1 MHRVV
6 LAAIIATTGCVDMS
20 LATRRR
26 FIGRATAAA
35 TAAATASATTPAFAA
50 KTYVSGK
57 NPDGPREKGDT
68 KGTKKDGSYLQCL
81 AGCAARCEKASGQ
94 GRRQLT
100 RGECLNL
107 CRDECCATYEQCT
120 YTIPGV

>member
-1 MHRVV
+1 MRQT
-6 LAAIIATTGCVDMS
+6 LFAAIIATAGCVDMS

-26 FIGRATAAA
+26 FVGRAATAAA
-35 TAAATASATTPAFAA
+35 TAAVTTPAFAA

-81 AGCAARCEKASGQ
+81 AGCAARCEKAKSG
-94 GRRQLT
+94 RQLT

-107 CRDECCATYEQCT
+107 CRDECCVTYEQCT

>member
-1 MHRVV
+1 MRRT
-6 LAAIIATTGCVDMS
+6 LFAAIIATAGCVDMS

-26 FIGRATAAA
+26 FVGRAATAAA
-35 TAAATASATTPAFAA
+35 TAAATTPAFAA

-94 GRRQLT
+94 GRR
-100 RGECLNL
+100 
-107 CRDECCATYEQCT
+107 
-120 YTIPGV
+120 

>member
-81 AGCAARCEKASGQ
+81 AGCAARCESAKP

>member
-1 MHRVV
+1 MMRIA
-6 LAAIIATTGCVDMS
+6 LFAAIIAAADSVDMS

-26 FIGRATAAA
+26 FVGRATAAA
-35 TAAATASATTPAFAA
+35 AAAAAPPAFAA

>member
-1 MHRVV
+1 M
-6 LAAIIATTGCVDMS
+6 IATVGSVDMS

-26 FIGRATAAA
+26 FVGRAA
-35 TAAATASATTPAFAA
+35 TAAATAATTPAFAA

>member
-1 MHRVV
+1 MPSRRRRRNEN
-6 LAAIIATTGCVDMS
+6 AKSTA
-20 LATRRR
+20 ATR
-26 FIGRATAAA
+26 A
-35 TAAATASATTPAFAA
+35 
-50 KTYVSGK
+50 GK

>member
-1 MHRVV
+1 M
-6 LAAIIATTGCVDMS
+6 IATVGSVDMS

-26 FIGRATAAA
+26 FVGRATAAA

-68 KGTKKDGSYLQCL
+68 KGTKKDGSCL
-81 AGCAARCEKASGQ
+81 PVWNP
-94 GRRQLT
+94 
-100 RGECLNL
+100 NL
-107 CRDECCATYEQCT
+107 MSRSC
-120 YTIPGV
+120 

>member
-26 FIGRATAAA
+26 FVGRATAAA
-35 TAAATASATTPAFAA
+35 TAAATTPAFAA

-68 KGTKKDGSYLQCL
+68 KGTKKDGSYLPVWNQNFMSRSC
-81 AGCAARCEKASGQ
+81 
-94 GRRQLT
+94 
-100 RGECLNL
+100 
-107 CRDECCATYEQCT
+107 
-120 YTIPGV
+120 

>member
-1 MHRVV
+1 MRRTLV
-6 LAAIIATTGCVDMS
+6 AAIIATAGCVDM
-20 LATRRR
+20 ATRRR
-26 FIGRATAAA
+26 FVGRATTAAAA
-35 TAAATASATTPAFAA
+35 TAATTPAFAA

-81 AGCAARCEKASGQ
+81 AGCAARCEKASSQ

>member
-1 MHRVV
+1 MRRT
-6 LAAIIATTGCVDMS
+6 LFAAVIVTAGCVDMS

-68 KGTKKDGSYLQCL
+68 KGTKKDGSYLPVWNP
-81 AGCAARCEKASGQ
+81 
-94 GRRQLT
+94 
-100 RGECLNL
+100 NL
-107 CRDECCATYEQCT
+107 MSRSC
-120 YTIPGV
+120 

>member
-1 MHRVV
+1 MRRT
-6 LAAIIATTGCVDMS
+6 LFAAIIATAGCVDMS

-26 FIGRATAAA
+26 FVGRAATAAA
-35 TAAATASATTPAFAA
+35 TAAATPAFAA

-81 AGCAARCEKASGQ
+81 AGCAARCESAKP